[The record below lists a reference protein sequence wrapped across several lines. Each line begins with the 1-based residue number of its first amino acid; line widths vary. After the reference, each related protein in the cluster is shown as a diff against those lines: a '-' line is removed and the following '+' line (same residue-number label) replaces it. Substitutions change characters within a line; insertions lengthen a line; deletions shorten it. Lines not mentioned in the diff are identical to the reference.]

1 MTTSTNQLGWVLLG
15 AVMLGGLV
23 WIVME
28 LVASDN
34 VMSVGGWVALL
45 FGIIG
50 TVSMAGAL
58 MWLLFE
64 SDRRGYDR

>member
-1 MTTSTNQLGWVLLG
+1 MTMSTNQLGWVLLG

>member
-34 VMSVGGWVALL
+34 LMSVGGWVALL

>member
-1 MTTSTNQLGWVLLG
+1 MSTNALGWVVLG
-15 AVMLGGLV
+15 AAMLGGLV
-23 WIVME
+23 WIVTE
-28 LVASDN
+28 LAASDN
-34 VMSVGGWVALL
+34 LMSVEGWIALL